1 MNLFILNDD
10 PILAAQQQ
18 CDKHVV
24 KMIIESAQM
33 LSTTHRMVDGKM
45 ERRPSKGGSM
55 LQYFYHGDKEKE
67 MTLYK
72 ACHFNHP
79 CTIWTRENTAN
90 YNWHYKHFIALCD
103 EYTHRYGK
111 THATDIKLRQALKT
125 PPNNM
130 IRSNKRTPFRLA
142 MASNPECMFEDV
154 VKSYRAFYHT
164 KQKRFSMTWTKRDI
178 PEWWNATEVT

>member
-45 ERRPSKGGSM
+45 ERRPSKSGSM

-103 EYTHRYGK
+103 EYTHRYGR

-130 IRSNKRTPFRLA
+130 IR
-142 MASNPECMFEDV
+142 
-154 VKSYRAFYHT
+154 
-164 KQKRFSMTWTKRDI
+164 
-178 PEWWNATEVT
+178 